1 MAEEGALV
9 IYGRGAD
16 LGNFKFFA
24 DDLVTTELT
33 AFKKEDIIIETVE
46 RRNGFFDYLKDTAF
60 KFKIKEMHIYSHSYG
75 GALSIGY
82 KDPTI
87 AKSRE
92 SFNDTARGGRTNYL
106 NVLNNEVGHIFTD
119 DLIRK
124 PYIDY
129 QTKIRTIFAP
139 NAKIKIWGCNSGIVD
154 WKYSDQDNAGNYVYD
169 IDAPAAYYYW
179 RAINEMNN
187 PKPSIAQ
194 AFADYFQISTFGAT
208 SGSSIQVK
216 YKGKWIGSP
225 NYLKQTGRRY
235 IVESDVMRLA
245 PDVGDYN
252 EYKPK

>member
-16 LGNFKFFA
+16 LGNFKLFA
-24 DDLVTTELT
+24 DDLVTTELA
-33 AFKKEDIIIETVE
+33 AFEKEDITIKNIE
-46 RRNGFFDYLKDTAF
+46 RRDAFFDYLKDTVF

-82 KDPTI
+82 KDPAI
-87 AKSRE
+87 ANSRNG
-92 SFNDTARGGRTNYL
+92 FNDTVRGGRTNYL
-106 NVLNNEVGHIFTD
+106 TVLNNEVGHIFTD

-154 WKYSDQDNAGNYVYD
+154 WAYSDMRGNERVYD
-169 IDAPAAYYYW
+169 LDAPADYYYW

-194 AFADYFQISTFGAT
+194 AFADYFQVTTFGAT

-225 NYLKQTGRRY
+225 TYLKQTGRKY
-235 IVESDVMRLA
+235 VVESDVMRLA
-245 PDVGDYN
+245 PDVGIYN